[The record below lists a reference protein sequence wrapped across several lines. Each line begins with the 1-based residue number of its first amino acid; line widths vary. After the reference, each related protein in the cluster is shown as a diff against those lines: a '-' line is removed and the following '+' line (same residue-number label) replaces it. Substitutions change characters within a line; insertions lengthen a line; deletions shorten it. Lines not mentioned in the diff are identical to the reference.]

1 MNRAKLPLILLATAA
16 TFFASQWRGMPFRQR
31 FTIACALFGIGGVK
45 AFEYGGYWPLAW
57 VIGIVLAVFGPGV
70 YLIGKPFGIWGKKK
84 N

>member
-16 TFFASQWRGMPFRQR
+16 AFLASQWRGMPFGQR
-31 FTIACALFGIGGVK
+31 FTIACVLLGIGGVK

-57 VIGIVLAVFGPGV
+57 LVGIVLSVTGPGIYYV
-70 YLIGKPFGIWGKKK
+70 GKIFGIWGKKK